1 MAEEEM
7 ATNESQT
14 MYAAEFAEMKAEI
27 EELRAEIQAVV
38 PEWISLPPPLEP
50 LVMEKAKFGRES
62 VDVVKLD
69 RGSVA
74 LLAEKH
80 GKLVYVDA
88 RKGRY
93 FALPDSIPDE
103 EETRFYVGGWYVE
116 RDGRNPGW
124 MTDEEFQAAKG

>member
-1 MAEEEM
+1 MAQELKRMVVDDEEM
-7 ATNESQT
+7 VTDESQ
-14 MYAAEFAEMKAEI
+14 MM
-27 EELRAEIQAVV
+27 QAF
-38 PEWISLPPPLEP
+38 
-50 LVMEKAKFGRES
+50 KFGREK
-62 VDVVKLD
+62 VGALMLD
-69 RGSVA
+69 RETVQMM
-74 LLAEKH
+74 AEMH